1 MRLDYPK
8 DLAKNLNFRVDIRN
22 RCINDPVLRHEMKEL
37 CRRDILT
44 WVNLFCWTKDP
55 RKSTP
60 VLPFITYDYQ
70 DKYILEVEDA
80 IDKQYDRLSEKS
92 RDAGASWCILYVLNH
107 KWQFEIGSDFR
118 VGSRKE
124 EFVDKLNVIDTL
136 LEKVRFNLAR
146 QPGWLLPKGFT
157 IKDHAG
163 FMRIVNPENGNTIV
177 GESANP
183 HFASGGRSKA
193 VLMDEFSK
201 WDVTIAKSAWSATA
215 DVTGCRLPLSTPLGS
230 GNKFAMLAHGTEE
243 KIVKSTLH
251 WTLHPNKTKGL
262 YYKSGIESIPI
273 TTKEKAFE
281 LWKIG
286 YEVRSEW
293 YDAECERRSE
303 SDVAQE
309 LDINYL
315 MSGYPFFS
323 MKALALQ
330 KIFPLHVRSN
340 EIEPIPFERHIL
352 INLIETDG
360 KIEPR
365 DKDGW
370 LRVYEYP
377 EIGKQYIVAADT
389 SEGLAKGDEA
399 TIVVR
404 EKFTNDIIAVANG
417 AYPPD
422 DIAYKIQKVAKWYN
436 VALTAP
442 ENNNHGFCFDKETE
456 ILTDEGWKHFED
468 LNKKEKVATLN
479 IKKDLIEM
487 QRPTHYTKT
496 FEEYMYKAKRHHAD
510 FCVSKEHSML
520 TRIRYANKNG
530 ERRLIFK
537 PLSSIL
543 HTKYDSLILKHCANW
558 KGRERKNIKIGQ
570 YVIPMN
576 DWLDFLGIFLADGN
590 TRNYV
595 KGGKRQYYFM
605 SIAQSESYPENIK
618 KIRAILNKMPFYFW
632 EYKQKSVINGKKYN
646 DLVIFKITNKSL
658 WAYLIKNTGVGVN
671 KKAPDYIANLTSKQ
685 IQIFLDSFFMGDG
698 FERRGNEK
706 QYCAGLA
713 HRLADQLQEYIM
725 KVGKISKITTDE
737 RGKVNYIV
745 HEHKTK
751 NGTNSNCTHLKGTN
765 IRKVEYNDLGYCV
778 SVPNETVLV
787 RRHGR
792 AVFLGNTTCNIL
804 RNLDCNLYHTMT
816 QGGDVKKPGFTTTAQ
831 TRPLMLDLLEQQ
843 IRKNEFAMRDEILIK
858 QCRTF
863 VKNQKSG
870 KPEADGDFKDDVVM
884 ACAISGWMVK
894 EHPFQAKADDNS
906 GARRRKIEEFKKPV
920 VRFR

>member
-262 YYKSGIESIPI
+262 YYKSGVESIPI
-273 TTKEKAFE
+273 LTKEKAFE

-442 ENNNHGFCFDKETE
+442 ENNNHGF
-456 ILTDEGWKHFED
+456 
-468 LNKKEKVATLN
+468 
-479 IKKDLIEM
+479 
-487 QRPTHYTKT
+487 
-496 FEEYMYKAKRHHAD
+496 
-510 FCVSKEHSML
+510 
-520 TRIRYANKNG
+520 
-530 ERRLIFK
+530 
-537 PLSSIL
+537 
-543 HTKYDSLILKHCANW
+543 
-558 KGRERKNIKIGQ
+558 
-570 YVIPMN
+570 
-576 DWLDFLGIFLADGN
+576 
-590 TRNYV
+590 
-595 KGGKRQYYFM
+595 
-605 SIAQSESYPENIK
+605 
-618 KIRAILNKMPFYFW
+618 
-632 EYKQKSVINGKKYN
+632 
-646 DLVIFKITNKSL
+646 
-658 WAYLIKNTGVGVN
+658 
-671 KKAPDYIANLTSKQ
+671 
-685 IQIFLDSFFMGDG
+685 
-698 FERRGNEK
+698 
-706 QYCAGLA
+706 
-713 HRLADQLQEYIM
+713 
-725 KVGKISKITTDE
+725 
-737 RGKVNYIV
+737 
-745 HEHKTK
+745 
-751 NGTNSNCTHLKGTN
+751 
-765 IRKVEYNDLGYCV
+765 
-778 SVPNETVLV
+778 
-787 RRHGR
+787 
-792 AVFLGNTTCNIL
+792 TTCNIL